1 MIRFAVGFI
10 LSMVFTCAHAM
21 TSWYGVQ
28 VQPMN
33 TDMLESQ
40 GVKAK
45 TGVIVVKV
53 DPSSPAKQALQKG
66 DIFLSVNDNSIT
78 LPCHLL
84 ANQLSPGQHV
94 HLKILRK
101 GEHLTTT
108 FTMPHIQSGKTA
120 IDDQILGSIE
130 IEQRADG
137 MMVVA
142 IHRQGLLQLEDR
154 IIEINNHKIQR
165 VEDVSQALAANDK
178 SLSIV
183 IDRNGA
189 RIVQSFAVDGNG
201 SFFSS
206 QTIIST
212 N

>member
-1 MIRFAVGFI
+1 
-10 LSMVFTCAHAM
+10 
-21 TSWYGVQ
+21 
-28 VQPMN
+28 
-33 TDMLESQ
+33 
-40 GVKAK
+40 
-45 TGVIVVKV
+45 
-53 DPSSPAKQALQKG
+53 
-66 DIFLSVNDNSIT
+66 
-78 LPCHLL
+78 
-84 ANQLSPGQHV
+84 
-94 HLKILRK
+94 
-101 GEHLTTT
+101 
-108 FTMPHIQSGKTA
+108 MPHIQSGKTA